1 MSIESTNAPAET
13 SGKATTADQP
23 PATPT
28 SSNRA
33 VAFGAV
39 GLGIGLVIGLAV
51 IPAIGS
57 AIGSVAG
64 GVVDAAQ
71 PSPIIAATE
80 ACEVEDSQY
89 IVVGDEGTSVSMDS
103 TGEESKGAPYS
114 DILCVLD
121 ELDTPDSVLNRINS
135 TRALD
140 GRQSAEWTNFSA
152 SWGYH
157 PNSGANI
164 IIDFT
169 RD

>member
-13 SGKATTADQP
+13 PPNTTAADQP
-23 PATPT
+23 PAAPA

-39 GLGIGLVIGLAV
+39 GLAIGLMLGLVIGLAV
-51 IPAIGS
+51 IPAV
-57 AIGSVAG
+57 GSVAG

-89 IVVGDEGTSVSMDS
+89 IVVGDEGASLSMDS
-103 TGEESKGAPYS
+103 NGEESKGAPYS

-169 RD
+169 RG